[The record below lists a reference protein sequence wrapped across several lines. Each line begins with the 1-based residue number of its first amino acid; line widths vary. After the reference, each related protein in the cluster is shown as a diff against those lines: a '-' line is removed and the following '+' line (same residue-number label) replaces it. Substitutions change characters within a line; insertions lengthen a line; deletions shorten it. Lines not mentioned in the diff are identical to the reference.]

1 MRIKLIYVIST
12 ILMFYSCKNSFFSGK
27 IDEGTI
33 QYDIVYLDDSKSNPL
48 ISLLPTELTLKFKKN
63 NYITKIEGWMGIF
76 SMAGIYNVTKKT
88 NSALLKIMNEKY
100 HYETD
105 LNGPSFGF
113 DSMPVFKIV
122 ETKEAKVIA
131 NYNCKKVLIKF
142 DDNSVWKDFEIYY
155 TDEIDLENPNK
166 NNPFSEIK
174 GVILDYRMSFQKIK
188 MSLIATK
195 VESVEVPD
203 EEFDIPAGYSKVPK
217 EKMEEVIGNLM

>member
-1 MRIKLIYVIST
+1 MRIKLIYIVSI
-12 ILMFYSCKNSFFSGK
+12 ILIFYSCKNSFFSGK
-27 IDEGTI
+27 VDEGTI

-48 ISLLPTELTLKFKKN
+48 ISLLPTEMTLKFKKN

-76 SMAGIYNVTKKT
+76 SMAGIYNVTKQT

-105 LNGPSFGF
+105 LNGEAFGF
-113 DSMPVFKIV
+113 DPMPAFKV
-122 ETKEAKVIA
+122 EQTSVTKVIA
-131 NYNCKKVLIKF
+131 NYNCKKALIKF
-142 DDNSVWKDFEIYY
+142 EDNSVWKDFEIYY
-155 TDEIDLENPNK
+155 TDEIGLDNPNK

-195 VESVEVPD
+195 IESIEVPD
-203 EEFDIPAGYSKVPK
+203 EEFDIPVGYSKVPK
-217 EKMEEVIGNLM
+217 EKMEEVISNLM